1 MRIGNPIRLVL
12 GRRSTQEDSANIRNF
27 TTNSNGAAIVF
38 PDTCSLLQLA
48 AKDARSDLETDQDPR
63 IHWLAP
69 VFLAC
74 LGLGMLGLGGE
85 WFTSRWF

>member
-1 MRIGNPIRLVL
+1 MF
-12 GRRSTQEDSANIRNF
+12 S
-27 TTNSNGAAIVF
+27 VF
-38 PDTCSLLQLA
+38 PDTCSLLQLV

-74 LGLGMLGLGGE
+74 LGLGLGGE
-85 WFTSRWF
+85 WFTSEGFNLLPGCCCLKGVDACSKHTCHMG